1 MRAAIW
7 QLYSDLKAYR
17 CAPTAQRKA
26 DLEAAFDRIFT
37 GKTGF
42 VTLDRLLARLHA
54 NKAELLKVL
63 ERPEI
68 PLHTNGSENDI
79 RCHVTRRKVSGGT
92 RSDRGRDARD
102 TFLALAKTCA
112 KLGISYWTYL
122 GARLNVRGAA
132 VPPLPSLIF
141 ARAQSP

>member
-1 MRAAIW
+1 
-7 QLYSDLKAYR
+7 L
-17 CAPTAQRKA
+17 
-26 DLEAAFDRIFT
+26 RIFARQ
-37 GKTGF
+37 
-42 VTLDRLLARLHA
+42 VLDAQGAR
-54 NKAELLKVL
+54 
-63 ERPEI
+63 
-68 PLHTNGSENDI
+68 
-79 RCHVTRRKVSGGT
+79 VSGGT

-112 KLGISYWTYL
+112 KLGISYWNYL